1 MMKKLVSTGNGNQW
15 MVQYQKHRLGEKST
29 GPNPTDRG
37 KSGTKRSLLVEGQ
50 GIPIGITVDGANRHD
65 MKMTKATLQSIVVC
79 RPQQQQQPSSSSS
92 STTNTQQQHICL
104 DKGYDYPEVYELLE
118 EYGYTMHIC
127 KRGGG
132 EEEYNNGNKK
142 KKRRRIP
149 KYRARR
155 WVVERTH
162 SWMNRFRRLLIRWEK
177 KEDNYVAILHL
188 VCAWIT
194 YKRGRVFG

>member
-1 MMKKLVSTGNGNQW
+1 M
-15 MVQYQKHRLGEKST
+15 GEKST
-29 GPNPTDRG
+29 GPNPTDRRS

-50 GIPIGITVDGANRHD
+50 GIPIGITIDGANRHD

-79 RPQQQQQPSSSSS
+79 RPPPQPSSSSS
-92 STTNTQQQHICL
+92 TANTQQQQQHICL

-127 KRGGG
+127 KRG
-132 EEEYNNGNKK
+132 EEEYNNGNKIK
-142 KKRRRIP
+142 KRRRRRIP

-177 KEDNYVAILHL
+177 KEDNYIAILHF

-194 YKRGRVFG
+194 YKRGGVFG

>member
-1 MMKKLVSTGNGNQW
+1 M
-15 MVQYQKHRLGEKST
+15 GEKST
-29 GPNPTDRG
+29 GPNPTDRS

-50 GIPIGITVDGANRHD
+50 GIPLGITIDGANRHD

-79 RPQQQQQPSSSSS
+79 RSPPQPSSSS
-92 STTNTQQQHICL
+92 TANTQQQQHICL
-104 DKGYDYPEVYELLE
+104 DKGYDYPEVNELLE

-127 KRGGG
+127 KRG
-132 EEEYNNGNKK
+132 EEYNNGNKIK
-142 KKRRRIP
+142 KRRRRIP

-177 KEDNYVAILHL
+177 KEDNYIAILHF
-188 VCAWIT
+188 VCA
-194 YKRGRVFG
+194 

>member
-1 MMKKLVSTGNGNQW
+1 M
-15 MVQYQKHRLGEKST
+15 GEKST
-29 GPNPTDRG
+29 GPNPTDRRS

-50 GIPIGITVDGANRHD
+50 GIPIGITIDGANRHD

-79 RPQQQQQPSSSSS
+79 RSPPQPSSSSS
-92 STTNTQQQHICL
+92 TANTQQQQQHICL

-127 KRGGG
+127 ERK
-132 EEEYNNGNKK
+132 EEEYNNGNKIK
-142 KKRRRIP
+142 KRRRRRIP

-177 KEDNYVAILHL
+177 KEDNYIAILHFA
-188 VCAWIT
+188 CAWIT
-194 YKRGRVFG
+194 YKRGGVFG

>member
-1 MMKKLVSTGNGNQW
+1 M
-15 MVQYQKHRLGEKST
+15 GEKST
-29 GPNPTDRG
+29 GPNPTDRRS

-50 GIPIGITVDGANRHD
+50 GIPIAITIDGANRHD

-79 RPQQQQQPSSSSS
+79 RPPPQPSSSSS
-92 STTNTQQQHICL
+92 TANTQQQQHICL

-127 KRGGG
+127 KRG
-132 EEEYNNGNKK
+132 EEEYNNGNKIK
-142 KKRRRIP
+142 KRRRRIP

-162 SWMNRFRRLLIRWEK
+162 SWKNRFRRLLIRWK
-177 KEDNYVAILHL
+177 RRKITILQYYIL
-188 VCAWIT
+188 SVL
-194 YKRGRVFG
+194 G

>member
-1 MMKKLVSTGNGNQW
+1 M
-15 MVQYQKHRLGEKST
+15 GEKST
-29 GPNPTDRG
+29 GPNPTDRS

-79 RPQQQQQPSSSSS
+79 RPPPPPPPSSSSS

-118 EYGYTMHIC
+118 EYGYTIHVC
-127 KRGGG
+127 KRG
-132 EEEYNNGNKK
+132 EDYNNGNK

-177 KEDNYVAILHL
+177 KEDNYIAILHF

-194 YKRGRVFG
+194 YKRGGVFG